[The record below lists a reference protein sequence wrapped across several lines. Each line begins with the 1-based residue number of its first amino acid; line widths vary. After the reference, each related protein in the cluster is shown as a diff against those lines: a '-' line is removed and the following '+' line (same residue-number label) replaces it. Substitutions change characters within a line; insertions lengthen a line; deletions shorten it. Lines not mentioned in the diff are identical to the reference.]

1 MSPERREFDLGD
13 YVQVK
18 DRIAKFYELYGNGRL
33 VTGEVRVSRE
43 PDDKP
48 RVWVEAFAY
57 RNPDDTLPGHGWSW
71 MELPGTSSFTRG
83 SELENTETSAWGRA
97 IASLGILTDHSI
109 ASAQEVRDKSQPAPA
124 NDGDA
129 PEPIPPTPAKYEE
142 TEELLGR
149 ITKAGTVK
157 RGTASTYKLEARQTP
172 DGYAVGFRLEVDG
185 DRAIPQ
191 VLCEG
196 EVGHALVLA
205 YDDVAELLG
214 RRVTVKGRLYGVKA
228 PGRST
233 YTRLR
238 VQEIQTPDMAYPAAE
253 VPGQEPL
260 FSEAEEKA
268 IAEAVDKAPTG
279 TAA

>member
-18 DRIAKFYELYGNGRL
+18 DRLAKFYELYGNGRL
-33 VTGEVRVSRE
+33 VTAEVVMLTAPDNKQRVMV
-43 PDDKP
+43 K
-48 RVWVEAFAY
+48 ALAY
-57 RNPDDTLPGHGWSW
+57 RNPDDPLPGVGHSW
-71 MELPGTSSFTRG
+71 LELPGSTPYTKG
-83 SELENTETSAWGRA
+83 SEVENAETSAWGRA
-97 IASLGILTDHSI
+97 IAALGILTDASI
-109 ASAQEVRDKSQPAPA
+109 ASAQEVRDKSQPTPA

-129 PEPIPPTPAKYEE
+129 PEPMPPPKEKYTE
-142 TEELLGR
+142 TEVMLGR

-157 RGTASTYKLEARQTP
+157 RGTAEMYKLEARQTP

-196 EVGHALVLA
+196 DVGHALVLA

-238 VQEIQTPDMAYPAAE
+238 VQEIVTPDMAYPAPVAE
-253 VPGQEPL
+253 GQEPM
-260 FSEAEEKA
+260 FSEAEEKD
-268 IAEAVDKAPTG
+268 IAAAVDKAG
-279 TAA
+279 AVA